1 MVSVKKYKAVLYE
14 ERRKALQ
21 EYRFLKA
28 AKLFALSLK
37 APKKELEPDNYFI
50 LGELF
55 MEKEEIESARQVI
68 EEGLNA
74 DPGNPKLNL
83 ELAYFHTEAKEWK
96 KAEAIMRNIFSHSA
110 PLMAGPEYA
119 MYAQSLRHLGNFA
132 EAEQILET
140 ARDQYPLDEDV
151 LLESGELYVS
161 IKQWKK
167 ALSYLEKA
175 NINSN
180 TSQTLRMEVLMGKS
194 YRMAGDLDQAETIIE
209 HAMARNDRD
218 LTVLFERAETHLERS
233 QWREALDGYTAI
245 IAAGETV
252 NPIVYSRKR
261 LAEVKLEDYV
271 AAKATL
277 AQGLALYPKNKGL
290 NNANVKVSIALKD
303 WDSAIKQL
311 VFLKNTYNG
320 ETKQRALLDLAMLHK
335 NVGNSDE
342 AENILT
348 EFYAENERQPLKSFK
363 DGYRIITLFDNGDC
377 RIDYHKKLTRAT
389 ALCITFDTIN
399 NTWNDIPFGYKFL
412 KKQDVD
418 IVTVTKRKNP
428 DRYQDLSI
436 EDFHNT
442 VHKLAGTYNR
452 TITYGSSIGGY
463 SALYYGSSINAHVIA
478 MAPRNSGHP
487 IYGKNQVEGE
497 FKHLLNPPVNN
508 EISPYIIYDPN
519 NILDNKY
526 VEESLSKIYPKA
538 RFIKCYHAGHNCV
551 SHFHDIGI
559 LKDFIVNV
567 INGEEVPQ
575 YRHSEMKGASRQ
587 YLRVLATAC
596 LNDNK
601 PKWALDIINK
611 AFAKFP
617 EDIAVNVFRI
627 RAIKAA
633 EGLES
638 AITASKE
645 TIGRIKNHQK
655 IKLNLIDLYIQAGNI
670 QSAEALVEDGLRT
683 YKNPKEFMRKRK
695 KYGKLFEKQLA

>member
-1 MVSVKKYKAVLYE
+1 MASVKKYKAILTE
-14 ERRKALQ
+14 ELIKALQ
-21 EYRFLKA
+21 EFRFLKA
-28 AKLFALSLK
+28 AKLFAFSLK
-37 APKKELEPDNYFI
+37 APKKELAPDNYLI
-50 LGELF
+50 LGRLYK
-55 MEKEEIESARQVI
+55 EKEEIESARHVL
-68 EEGLNA
+68 EEGFNA
-74 DPGNPKLNL
+74 HPGNPKLNL
-83 ELAYFHTEAKEWK
+83 ELAYFHADAKEWK
-96 KAEAIMRNIFSHSA
+96 KTEAIMRNIYSHSTS
-110 PLMAGPEYA
+110 LMLGQEYA

-132 EAEQILET
+132 EAEEILKT

-167 ALSYLEKA
+167 AISYLEKA
-175 NINSN
+175 NVHSN
-180 TSQTLRMEVLMGKS
+180 TCQTFRMEVLMSKS
-194 YRMAGDLDQAETIIE
+194 YRMAGDLNLAETIIE
-209 HAMARNDRD
+209 HAISRNDRD
-218 LTVLFERAETHLERS
+218 LTALFERAEIHLARS

-245 IAAGETV
+245 IAASETV
-252 NPIVYSRKR
+252 EPIVYSRKR
-261 LAEVKLEDYV
+261 LIEVKLEDYA

-277 AQGLALYPKNKGL
+277 TQGLAIYPKNKGL
-290 NNANVKVSIALKD
+290 NNALAKVFITLKD

-311 VFLKNTYNG
+311 MFLTNTYSG
-320 ETKQRALLDLAMLHK
+320 ETKQRALLDLAMLYK
-335 NVGNSDE
+335 NAGITDQ
-342 AENILT
+342 AENILS
-348 EFYAENERQPLKSFK
+348 EFYEENEQQPLKSLK
-363 DGYRIITLFDNGDC
+363 EGYRIITLFDNGDC
-377 RIDYHKKLTRAT
+377 RIDFHKKLTPST

-399 NTWNDIPFGYKFL
+399 NTWNDMPFAYKFL

-418 IVTVTKRKNP
+418 IVTVTKRKKP

-436 EDFHNT
+436 KDFYDS
-442 VHKLAGTYNR
+442 VHKLASTYNR

-497 FKHLLNPPVNN
+497 FKHMLNPPMNN

-526 VEESLSKIYPKA
+526 VEQSLSKIYPKA
-538 RFIKCYHAGHNCV
+538 KFIKCYHSGHNCV

-567 INGEEVPQ
+567 INDKEVPQ
-575 YRHSEMKGASRQ
+575 YLHREMKGASRQ

-611 AFAKFP
+611 AFVKFP
-617 EDIAVNVFRI
+617 EDIAINVFRI

-638 AITASKE
+638 AITASNE

-655 IKLNLIDLYIQAGNI
+655 IKLNLIELYIQAGDI
-670 QSAEALVEDGLRT
+670 QSAEALIEDGLRT
-683 YKNPKEFMRKRK
+683 YKNPKEFMK
-695 KYGKLFEKQLA
+695 KKKKHGKLFRTQLV